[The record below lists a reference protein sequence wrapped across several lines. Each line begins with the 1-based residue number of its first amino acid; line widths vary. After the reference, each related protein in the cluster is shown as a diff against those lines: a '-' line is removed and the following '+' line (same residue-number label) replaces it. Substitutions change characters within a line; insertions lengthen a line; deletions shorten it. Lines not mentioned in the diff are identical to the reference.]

1 VTVRRSLLRQYTI
14 FGVGLT
20 AIVAVG
26 SLFITSVVTRSGLE
40 DVFRQRLARAEE
52 VLRQYTRVNHLVR
65 VNQIEAALTS
75 PRFLAALETADPA
88 TVAEEVPTHTSLADA
103 DFLLV
108 TTLDGEPLF
117 FTDDRPEV
125 LRGIALDHA
134 RAASDGIEVEN
145 VVSNGQVYELVRT
158 KVVANNGRPLGVIV
172 SGRSLADAYAE
183 DLKRLTGFDVV
194 LGLGGKTVGG
204 SDGRLLGVDLAE
216 HGVTSIEIDGEQLLA
231 SRTEDPVSG
240 MSVTFVG
247 SIDEAIAPVMTRVR
261 ALLLALAVAGSA
273 VAVLVLSL
281 FTRSRVS
288 RQVQRLVEHAERIA
302 RGDLDFAIQ
311 PDGEDEL
318 GHLAAKLEEMRARL
332 DASRTELERAHHD
345 RLDGERLAALGRFAT
360 GIVHDFK
367 NPMAVVLGTADLI
380 EAREPANDRL
390 AKQCGVIRTQVDR
403 MNSLARDVLDY
414 AKGRSVLD
422 VETVELDAWLR
433 DLAASHAASF
443 QRAGVKLAVEGS
455 GELFVLFDPARMR
468 RVIDNIVNN
477 AREASR
483 VGDTVALRW
492 SREELGDIRVEIADQ
507 GPGIPAELMDRLFD
521 PFVTAGKEGGTGL
534 GLAIARKIVEDHG
547 ARLEVESVPGRGAT
561 FVLRLPQKLRVAQTP
576 RMEAVTS

>member
-1 VTVRRSLLRQYTI
+1 VIVRRSLLRQYTI

-26 SLFITSVVTRSGLE
+26 SLFITSGVTRSGLE
-40 DVFRQRLARAEE
+40 DLFRQRLARAEE

-88 TVAEEVPTHTSLADA
+88 TVAEEVPTHASLADA

-108 TTLDGEPLF
+108 TSLDGAPLF
-117 FTDDRPEV
+117 FTADRPDV
-125 LRGIALDHA
+125 LRKIALEHVS
-134 RAASDGIEVEN
+134 AASDAIESEN

-158 KVVANNGRPLGVIV
+158 KIVANNGRPLGVIV
-172 SGRSLADAYAE
+172 SGRSLAAAYAE

-194 LGLGGKTVGG
+194 LGLDGRTVGG
-204 SDGRLLGVDLAE
+204 SDGRLLRVTLPA
-216 HGVTSIEIDGEQLLA
+216 HGVTPIEIDGEQLLA

-247 SIDEAIAPVMTRVR
+247 SIDEAIAPVMGRVR
-261 ALLLALAVAGSA
+261 ALLLALAVAGSV
-273 VAVLVLSL
+273 VAVVVLWL
-281 FTRSRVS
+281 FTRERVS

-302 RGDLDFAIQ
+302 RGDLDFTIQ
-311 PDGEDEL
+311 PGGEDEL

-332 DASRTELERAHHD
+332 DESRGELERAHKD

-380 EAREPANDRL
+380 ESREPGNDRL
-390 AKQCGVIRTQVDR
+390 AKQCGVIRSQVDR
-403 MNSLARDVLDY
+403 MNSLARDVLDF

-433 DLAASHAASF
+433 DIAAGHATAF
-443 QRAGVKLAVEGS
+443 QRAGVKLAIDGS
-455 GELFVLFDPARMR
+455 GELRVLFDPARMR
-468 RVIDNIVNN
+468 RVIDNVVNN

-483 VGDTVALRW
+483 VGDTVTLRW
-492 SREELGDIRVEIADQ
+492 SREEVGDIRIEIADQ
-507 GPGIPAELMDRLFD
+507 GPGIPPELMGRLFD

-547 ARLEVESVPGRGAT
+547 ARLEVESTPGEGAT
-561 FVLRLPQKLRVAQTP
+561 FVLRLPEKLRVTETP
-576 RMEAVTS
+576 RWEAVTS